1 MKTLQQ
7 IDAEI
12 AQCEQQLEVLHEQ
25 RREWVNH
32 LGLNKPQGKTINN
45 DDFHY
50 HWNQSFTSLRCTHL
64 PTGKT
69 NWQHKQ
75 LYKELTHEDACAPV
89 VAELLAEGWVH
100 AS

>member
-12 AQCEQQLEVLHEQ
+12 SQLEQQLEVLHEQ

-32 LGLNKPQGKTINN
+32 LDLNKRVIR
-45 DDFHY
+45 DEDFTYTVASPRQIVCRH
-50 HWNQSFTSLRCTHL
+50 NL
-64 PTGKT
+64 TGKASCKSFNEGREMT
-69 NWQHKQ
+69 RAKRIAQ
-75 LYKELTHEDACAPV
+75 
-89 VAELLAEGWVH
+89 AEVSAKLLAEGWVH

>member
-32 LGLNKPQGKTINN
+32 LGLNKRVIRDEDFAYRCVDTLSTI
-45 DDFHY
+45 
-50 HWNQSFTSLRCTHL
+50 QCTHI
-64 PTGKT
+64 PTGFSSSRAFGGSGTAFHAQCYAHSSVCDK
-69 NWQHKQ
+69 
-75 LYKELTHEDACAPV
+75 
-89 VAELLAEGWVH
+89 LLAEGWVH

>member
-32 LGLNKPQGKTINN
+32 LGLNKRVIRAEDFEYEHAADYGSARVTHALSGKSVVQNN
-45 DDFHY
+45 E
-50 HWNQSFTSLRCTHL
+50 
-64 PTGKT
+64 P
-69 NWQHKQ
+69 
-75 LYKELTHEDACAPV
+75 YKRLAHERAREHI
-89 VAELLAEGWVH
+89 VAELLAEGWVY

>member
-32 LGLNKPQGKTINN
+32 LGLNKRVIRPE
-45 DDFHY
+45 DFEYVWGLSITVSH
-50 HWNQSFTSLRCTHL
+50 T

-69 NWQHKQ
+69 DTRDAMDLIGNWGA
-75 LYKELTHEDACAPV
+75 DAYLWARERI

>member
-12 AQCEQQLEVLHEQ
+12 AQLEQQLAVLHEQ

-32 LGLNKPQGKTINN
+32 LDLNKRVIRVTDFVYVWGAHHVTCRHTPTSKTATRDI
-45 DDFHY
+45 Y
-50 HWNQSFTSLRCTHL
+50 SFKFAACDYPL
-64 PTGKT
+64 P
-69 NWQHKQ
+69 WAR
-75 LYKELTHEDACAPV
+75 ELV
-89 VAELLAEGWVH
+89 VEELLAEGWVH

>member
-7 IDAEI
+7 IDADI
-12 AQCEQQLEVLHEQ
+12 AQCEQHLEVLHEQ

-32 LGLNKPQGKTINN
+32 LGLNKRVIRAE
-45 DDFHY
+45 DFEYVVGGHFVKCK
-50 HWNQSFTSLRCTHL
+50 HA
-64 PTGKT
+64 PTGK
-69 NWQHKQ
+69 KD
-75 LYKELTHEDACAPV
+75 ERCMEDFRDGPTVTVQWARERI